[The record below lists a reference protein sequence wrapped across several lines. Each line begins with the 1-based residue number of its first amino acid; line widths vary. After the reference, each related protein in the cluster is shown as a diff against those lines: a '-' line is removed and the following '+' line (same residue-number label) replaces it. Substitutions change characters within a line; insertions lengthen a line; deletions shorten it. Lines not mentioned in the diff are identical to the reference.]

1 MDLILDDKKFCKAGD
16 TIILEEVLEGDEVSI
31 LAFTDGT
38 CVQMMPLA
46 QDHKI
51 VFKNNQGPNN
61 GGMGTCC
68 PFYLSTQSCDSQTIQ
83 KELKTI
89 LEKVVNGLSFE
100 KTPFVGVIFA
110 GVMLTKNGPKVLEFN
125 CRFGDSET
133 QSTLPLLNLLKFLKL
148 VLSINNSH

>member
-1 MDLILDDKKFCKAGD
+1 
-16 TIILEEVLEGDEVSI
+16 
-31 LAFTDGT
+31 
-38 CVQMMPLA
+38 
-46 QDHKI
+46 
-51 VFKNNQGPNN
+51 
-61 GGMGTCC
+61 MGTCC
-68 PFYLSTQSCDSQTIQ
+68 PVYLSTQSCDSQTIQ
-83 KELKTI
+83 NELKTI